1 MNAGCRGDAGVA
13 GIAGAVSAARAAVCC
28 ARVAAGGPSPPGVP
42 YVAVV
47 VGACASVELA
57 EEVDSLVV
65 VDALVGIVVAA
76 VVGVVVGAV
85 VGVVGFKRATSE
97 PQAESEWDSDAR
109 IASTSASGTP
119 ASGFTGV
126 AA

>member
-13 GIAGAVSAARAAVCC
+13 GIARPVSAARAAVCC
-28 ARVAAGGPSPPGVP
+28 VRVAAGGPSPPGVP

-47 VGACASVELA
+47 VGACVSVELA

-65 VDALVGIVVAA
+65 VDALVGIVVA
-76 VVGVVVGAV
+76 VVVGAV